1 MLPPMRVSRLIQMG
15 ALGLVVLGGLGAGQ
29 AWAGQEAE
37 DLKRQ
42 IESERAG
49 VPDLERLDDRHLVT
63 EEITQLK
70 SWLDEAWSQYSKEEW
85 KKVREVIDRCVAQ
98 KALIRAKS
106 SAVKMTAYAADRE
119 AAVRTTRDKIERTK
133 KQLLDAQATK
143 KALEMTSK

>member
-1 MLPPMRVSRLIQMG
+1 MG
-15 ALGLVVLGGLGAGQ
+15 ALALSLLCAGR

-63 EEITQLK
+63 DDITMLK
-70 SWLDEAWSQYSKEEW
+70 SWLDEAWNQYSKEEW

-98 KALIRAKS
+98 KALIRARS

-133 KQLLDAQATK
+133 KQLLEAQATK